1 MPTAKGRIVDEQERE
16 RREELLRRL
25 GSTDELTGRP
35 AAGRDPDEDERQQ
48 ELANEEEKEKASSR
62 GLGLSW

>member
-1 MPTAKGRIVDEQERE
+1 M
-16 RREELLRRL
+16 LRRL
-25 GSTDELTGRP
+25 DSTDELMGSP

-48 ELANEEEKEKASSR
+48 ELANEAEKEKGSNR